1 MSLDTRFQQLWYDRP
16 RAAWWLLPFSVLFA
30 LLISVRRWMFRAGVL
45 RSIRVSCPVIVVGN
59 LTVGGTG
66 KTPLVIWLANAL
78 TAHGYRVGVITRGYG
93 GKSRHWPQRVE
104 ASSMPAIVGDESV
117 LIAQQTQA
125 LVFAGPDRVAAAQQ
139 AIAAGAQLVISDDG
153 LQHYRLQRDLEWVV
167 VDASRLFGNAH
178 LLPAG
183 PLREPV
189 RRLSEVSRVLV
200 NERLGGRHGA
210 PPAALNR
217 PHITYR
223 VGLTQLRSLKT
234 GEQRELATLRGQQVH
249 VVTGIGNPQ
258 AFLQALHEQGVRF
271 DARILPDHASFTVDD
286 IEFGDAL
293 LVLITEK
300 DAVKCAA
307 FATSRHWAVGAEVLL
322 EAADQAQ
329 LVTEVQQCLA
339 AHAS

>member
-1 MSLDTRFQQLWYDRP
+1 MSLDARFQELWYNRQG
-16 RAAWWLLPFSVLFA
+16 AVWWLLPLSALFA
-30 LLISVRRWMFRAGVL
+30 LVVAVRRWMFRVGVL
-45 RSIRVSCPVIVVGN
+45 RSVRVSRPVIVIGN

-66 KTPLVIWLANAL
+66 KTPLVIWLANTLGAQ
-78 TAHGYRVGVITRGYG
+78 GYRVGVITRGYG
-93 GKSRHWPQRVE
+93 GKAKHWPQHVE
-104 ASSMPAIVGDESV
+104 ASSQPELVGDEPV

-125 LVFAGPDRVAAAQQ
+125 VVVAGPDRVVAARQ

-167 VDASRLFGNAH
+167 VDASRLFGNGR

-183 PLREPV
+183 PLREPIQ
-189 RRLSEVSRVLV
+189 RLSEVNRVLV
-200 NERLGGRHGA
+200 NERHGA
-210 PPAALNR
+210 KVATLNR
-217 PHITYR
+217 AHIPYR

-234 GEQRELATLRGQQVH
+234 GEHRALATLRGQQVH

-258 AFLQALHEQGVRF
+258 GFLQPLRELGLRF
-271 DARILPDHASFTVDD
+271 DARILPDHASLTVDD

-293 LVLITEK
+293 PVLMTDK

-322 EAADQAQ
+322 DAADQVQ
-329 LVTEVQQCLA
+329 LVTEVQHCLA
-339 AHAS
+339 AHVA